1 MSIRGSVEKHGFSV
15 ELEKR
20 EHVKRFS
27 ILDDS
32 GNRVLFEGFL
42 GDLKEISLVEGLMLE
57 VRGSNGI
64 LRMELTEEELRRAL
78 AGKHD
83 LQLAG
88 ARESEVS
95 V

>member
-15 ELEKR
+15 ELDKR

-64 LRMELTEEELRRAL
+64 IRMELTEDELRRAL

-83 LQLAG
+83 MRLVG
-88 ARESEVS
+88 
-95 V
+95 